1 MKISYKHIAS
11 CLHPR
16 PKIKELSEKLFQ
28 LGHEHEVIDEIFD
41 IELTPNRGD
50 CLSLDGLLR
59 DLALFYDVQKKQDFY
74 QKEIPPF
81 KFEFLNKTEESCN
94 NISFLKIEIDEVPD
108 SYENFLDDYFITL
121 NANKINFFT
130 DVSNFLSYETGQPTH
145 CYDSLKVKGPVT
157 LDFLNEETGF
167 ETLLNKKINIS
178 RGDLVF
184 YDKDNEVINLAGIVG
199 GLNSACDKNTKSVIV
214 ECAYFNPEAI
224 IGKSLKY
231 DISSDAAYK
240 FERNTDPSSHEY
252 VLRRCIS
259 LVESPTQN
267 KNVELFTQSYSKNI
281 TKLIP
286 MNTTKINKILGTK
299 ISEQECYTYLN
310 RLGFTLSNEKIVVPT
325 YRNDITT
332 INDISEEVARAI
344 GYDNIR
350 SESVNISI
358 ESSSEVN
365 FTEKKIK
372 KILINQGFYEVINN
386 PFVSENFGESVVVDN
401 PLDSNK
407 KYLRTKLKDSLINNL
422 LFNER
427 RQKDG
432 VKLFEISDVYVNDD
446 SFGKRII
453 GIIAS
458 GRMDKNY
465 INFSKKITK
474 DYLGE
479 VLKKFKTENYL
490 IEEISR
496 NKLNSK
502 SKNKIIYC
510 EFEIDSS
517 LSIDSSYDDLTLE
530 DINGKVYDPISEFP
544 SSLRDL
550 SFSIK
555 DYSKCKLLEK
565 YILNYEHN
573 LLKEVFV
580 FDYYKNEKINEIK
593 IGFRFI
599 FQSKESTITD
609 KEVDKV
615 INNIIDGAL
624 KHDSVTI
631 PGIS

>member
-1 MKISYKHIAS
+1 M
-11 CLHPR
+11 
-16 PKIKELSEKLFQ
+16 
-28 LGHEHEVIDEIFD
+28 
-41 IELTPNRGD
+41 
-50 CLSLDGLLR
+50 
-59 DLALFYDVQKKQDFY
+59 
-74 QKEIPPF
+74 
-81 KFEFLNKTEESCN
+81 
-94 NISFLKIEIDEVPD
+94 
-108 SYENFLDDYFITL
+108 
-121 NANKINFFT
+121 
-130 DVSNFLSYETGQPTH
+130 
-145 CYDSLKVKGPVT
+145 
-157 LDFLNEETGF
+157 
-167 ETLLNKKINIS
+167 
-178 RGDLVF
+178 
-184 YDKDNEVINLAGIVG
+184 
-199 GLNSACDKNTKSVIV
+199 
-214 ECAYFNPEAI
+214 
-224 IGKSLKY
+224 
-231 DISSDAAYK
+231 
-240 FERNTDPSSHEY
+240 
-252 VLRRCIS
+252 
-259 LVESPTQN
+259 
-267 KNVELFTQSYSKNI
+267 
-281 TKLIP
+281 
-286 MNTTKINKILGTK
+286 
-299 ISEQECYTYLN
+299 
-310 RLGFTLSNEKIVVPT
+310 
-325 YRNDITT
+325 
-332 INDISEEVARAI
+332 
-344 GYDNIR
+344 
-350 SESVNISI
+350 
-358 ESSSEVN
+358 
-365 FTEKKIK
+365 
-372 KILINQGFYEVINN
+372 
-386 PFVSENFGESVVVDN
+386 
-401 PLDSNK
+401 
-407 KYLRTKLKDSLINNL
+407 
-422 LFNER
+422 
-427 RQKDG
+427 
-432 VKLFEISDVYVNDD
+432 KLFEISDVYVNDD

-550 SFSIK
+550 SFSIT

-609 KEVDKV
+609 KEVDRV

-624 KHDSVTI
+624 KHDSVSI